1 MISKNVIPPEQLPG
15 MNRLAAD
22 YCTHAPA
29 AAGFFAG
36 DFSRPEAWLER
47 AVEVG
52 RADHADRGRVIA
64 ALRRQLDQLE
74 AGPQSMANLELLA
87 SPDALAIVTGQ
98 QAGLFGGPLY
108 TLYKA
113 LTTCKLARHWSE
125 QRGKPVVPVFYVVS
139 EDHDFVEV
147 QGAGYLEG
155 GHILKK
161 ALYSPSSLR
170 ERMPVGL
177 VRLEAEIDA
186 VLAELAGS
194 VPEAEFKAEV
204 IADLASCYHPGAGF
218 AGAFS
223 RWYARLLGE
232 LGMVF
237 LDPADPELKRLAAP
251 IFRRELEK
259 RITVERI
266 EIANT
271 ELLAGG
277 YHTQL
282 PVHPLRPALFLLR
295 DGRHSLERT
304 GNGYRNLHSGEIL
317 AIDELMAA
325 PEQLSPKAALR
336 PLFEDY
342 LLPTLAYVGGPG
354 EIAYWAQL
362 KGVYAGFG
370 LPMPMVVPRAGF
382 TLVEGRSRRA
392 LERFGIAA
400 AEVVQRPTEIL
411 AALRER
417 LVPADLAGELA
428 ELKAMIGQRWPR
440 LQGGITALDQ
450 TLQVPAEKS
459 LQQLMHTLNQ
469 LEQKVVR
476 AAENRESAGQA
487 QIDALTAALLPGGI
501 LQERQL
507 NAVPFFCRHGRGLI
521 GELYEAIDAANPGH
535 SVVEL

>member
-1 MISKNVIPPEQLPG
+1 VITKTVIPPGQLPG
-15 MNRLAAD
+15 MSRLAAD
-22 YCTHAPA
+22 YCTHVPA

-47 AVEVG
+47 AAEVG
-52 RADHADRGRVIA
+52 RADRADRSRVVA
-64 ALRRQLDQLE
+64 ALRRQLEQLE
-74 AGPQSMANLELLA
+74 AGPQSMASLEALSSL
-87 SPDALAIVTGQ
+87 DALAIVTGQ

-113 LTTCKLARHWSE
+113 LTICKLARHWSE
-125 QRGKPVVPVFYVVS
+125 RLGRPVVPVFYVVS

-155 GHILKK
+155 GRTLKK
-161 ALYSPSSLR
+161 ALYSPANPG

-177 VRLEAEIDA
+177 MKLEAEIEA
-186 VLAELAGS
+186 VLTELAGS

-204 IADLASCYHPGAGF
+204 IADLASCYQPGTGF
-218 AGAFS
+218 SAAFTH
-223 RWYARLLGE
+223 WYARLLGE

-237 LDPADPELKRLAAP
+237 LDPADPELKRIAAP
-251 IFRRELEK
+251 LFRLELEK
-259 RITVERI
+259 RVTVERI
-266 EIANT
+266 EIANA
-271 ELLAGG
+271 ELLAEG
-277 YHTQL
+277 YHVQL

-295 DGRHSLERT
+295 DGRHSLELA
-304 GNGYRNLHSGEIL
+304 GDGYRNLHGGEIL
-317 AIDELMAA
+317 SIDELMAA

-362 KGVYAGFG
+362 AGVYAGFE

-382 TLVEGRSRRA
+382 TLVEGRSRRT
-392 LERFGIAA
+392 LERFGISA
-400 AEVVQRPTEIL
+400 AELVQRPAEVL

-428 ELKAMIGQRWPR
+428 ELKELIGQRWSH
-440 LQGGITALDQ
+440 LAAGITALDP

-459 LQQLMHTLNQ
+459 LQQLLHTLSQ
-469 LEQKVVR
+469 LEQKVAR
-476 AAENRESAGQA
+476 AVASRESAGHA
-487 QIDALTAALLPGGI
+487 QLEALIAALFPSGI

-507 NAVPFFCRHGRGLI
+507 NAVPFLCRYGRGLI
-521 GELYEAIDAANPGH
+521 SELYEAIEAADPGH
-535 SVVEL
+535 CVVEL